1 MFKILGNK
9 NNIGLGRYKRVF
21 NDTQEKQL
29 ADHIIFLESRLFG
42 LSARELRE
50 LAYNFAVQNHLP
62 HNFNKDLKVA
72 GLQWLKGFFKRHEN
86 LSLRKPEP
94 TSVARAMGFNRVV
107 VGNFFDLLTNL
118 IDTYKFTP
126 NNIYNVDE
134 TAVTTVQKSMK
145 KIVALRGRRQVGKIT
160 SAERGQ
166 LMTLEI
172 CMSAA
177 GNYIPPLLVF
187 PRKREKLSLMDGT
200 PPGSKFACHPSGWM
214 QTEIFIDW
222 FKHFLSYS
230 NPSEDHPVL
239 LLLDG
244 HSTHVKN
251 IEVIELAR
259 RSHVHILCFPPHCT
273 HKLQPLDVTF
283 NKPLSDWY
291 SHEVNVWMRQHPGRA
306 VTQHDVGRLFGKA
319 YLKACS
325 METAINGFRKTG
337 IYPLNRGIFT
347 DADFMPSATTDNY
360 EETENLRIE
369 HETQGQDPSSKEQT
383 LPRGVVV
390 SPEEIMPIPKAAPRQ
405 NKPSRRRGKTA
416 VITKSPYLND
426 LKASTPKSLKP
437 SQHTVK
443 RNLVASLGTDQEVEA
458 IPGPSNR
465 SKNCV
470 KRKKKISTSEEED
483 DDDHETSC
491 IICKDVYV
499 NSKSGEGWIQCDSC
513 TEWAHEACALLR
525 DDDEYYLCDFCT

>member
-50 LAYNFAVQNHLP
+50 LAYNFAVQNHLQ

-118 IDTYKFTP
+118 MDTYKFTP

-145 KIVALRGRRQVGKIT
+145 KIVALRGTRQVGKIT

-239 LLLDG
+239 LSSRWTFYPCKKYRSDRV
-244 HSTHVKN
+244 ST
-251 IEVIELAR
+251 
-259 RSHVHILCFPPHCT
+259 
-273 HKLQPLDVTF
+273 
-283 NKPLSDWY
+283 
-291 SHEVNVWMRQHPGRA
+291 
-306 VTQHDVGRLFGKA
+306 
-319 YLKACS
+319 
-325 METAINGFRKTG
+325 
-337 IYPLNRGIFT
+337 
-347 DADFMPSATTDNY
+347 
-360 EETENLRIE
+360 
-369 HETQGQDPSSKEQT
+369 
-383 LPRGVVV
+383 
-390 SPEEIMPIPKAAPRQ
+390 
-405 NKPSRRRGKTA
+405 
-416 VITKSPYLND
+416 
-426 LKASTPKSLKP
+426 
-437 SQHTVK
+437 
-443 RNLVASLGTDQEVEA
+443 
-458 IPGPSNR
+458 
-465 SKNCV
+465 
-470 KRKKKISTSEEED
+470 
-483 DDDHETSC
+483 
-491 IICKDVYV
+491 
-499 NSKSGEGWIQCDSC
+499 
-513 TEWAHEACALLR
+513 
-525 DDDEYYLCDFCT
+525 